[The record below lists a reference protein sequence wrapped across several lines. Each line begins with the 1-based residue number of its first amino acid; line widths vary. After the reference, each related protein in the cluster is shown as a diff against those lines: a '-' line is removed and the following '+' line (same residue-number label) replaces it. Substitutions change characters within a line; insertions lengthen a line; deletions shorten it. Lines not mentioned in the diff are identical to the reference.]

1 MLCRAC
7 AGPLRPVFGP
17 VGQWTRSKNS
27 CAQPAG
33 RQVGCFWRALQK
45 EYKYNRSNPQALSS
59 SSIQRGPRACTNCRR
74 RKIKCDGA
82 RPICSQCRLRPPRSK
97 ELCQYPHIEGQD
109 PMDLPAQLLET
120 ISALRSRIGELEYL
134 ATPDPTRVYL
144 SSPYSGDRQG
154 VSTPDNFSDYGGT
167 SGRSSPVDI
176 REPPAHVV
184 ADLVNTFLNRFASSG
199 YFFLS
204 PTQFQASALL
214 PLPFGH
220 HGRPSPVLL
229 SAVYLWGSLL
239 SPVTLNEPY
248 TPGAFL
254 PYVLKNLYP
263 ALADMAGN
271 SQLLLETIQ
280 AELLVSLYYLH
291 SASPIQG
298 RYHAAAAASIAV
310 GAGLQ
315 DSLLRPG
322 QRRGLYPPFV
332 LATTVHDMEEHV
344 RIDAFRAVVIV
355 NNYWVAT
362 EGSPSALCGEPSLT
376 DDDSHGTTPT
386 VFLAKASVLL
396 GRVISFSTHVLDT
409 SDPTTLPS
417 LDSALHT
424 LHAALPPL
432 PGAQTH
438 FISGLQAVVLTHALV
453 DFALVRLHTP
463 YMSNSDSAR
472 AKCLTAAARIVA
484 GVAAISIL
492 DGASNTDPMFG
503 PIYAGV
509 ASVYM
514 HEIAAL
520 AHQLGAGRGRG
531 SRVQTEVRELETR
544 LGSLMGA
551 MASLAAYSPLFERC
565 FVDMR
570 AAYAAMSSSR

>member
-1 MLCRAC
+1 MTDFTL
-7 AGPLRPVFGP
+7 AGSSASASTSSPV
-17 VGQWTRSKNS
+17 
-27 CAQPAG
+27 
-33 RQVGCFWRALQK
+33 
-45 EYKYNRSNPQALSS
+45 
-59 SSIQRGPRACTNCRR
+59 QRGPRACTNCRR

-82 RPICSQCRLRPPRSK
+82 RPICSQCRLRPPRSND
-97 ELCQYPHIEGQD
+97 LCQYPHIEGQN
-109 PMDLPAQLLET
+109 PMDLPAQLFET

-134 ATPDPTRVYL
+134 ATPDPARVYL
-144 SSPYSGDRQG
+144 SLPYSGARQG

-167 SGRSSPVDI
+167 SGRSSPIDV

-184 ADLVNTFLNRFASSG
+184 ADLVNTFLNRFANSG

-204 PTQFQASALL
+204 PSQFQASALL

-220 HGRPSPVLL
+220 HDRPAPVLL

-254 PYVLKNLYP
+254 PYVLQNIP
-263 ALADMAGN
+263 QALGDMAGD
-271 SQLLLETIQ
+271 SQSLLETIQ
-280 AELLVSLYYLH
+280 AELLISLYYLH

-298 RYHAAAAASIAV
+298 RYHATAAASIAG

-315 DSLLRPG
+315 DSPG
-322 QRRGLYPPFV
+322 QRRGSHPPFV
-332 LATTVHDMEEHV
+332 LATTVHDMEEPV

-355 NNYWVAT
+355 NNYWVVT
-362 EGSPSALCGEPSLT
+362 VGSPALFTVSDSMWPSTSQGLFLT
-376 DDDSHGTTPT
+376 NDDTHGFTSTAL
-386 VFLAKASVLL
+386 LAKASVLL
-396 GRVISFSTHVLDT
+396 GRVISFSIHAFDT

-417 LDSALHT
+417 LDTDLHT
-424 LHAALPPL
+424 FRTALPPL
-432 PGAQTH
+432 PGPPTH
-438 FISGLQAVVLTHALV
+438 FISGLQALVLTHALV

-463 YMSNSDSAR
+463 YMRNSDPAR
-472 AKCLTAAARIVA
+472 AKCLTAAGRIVA
-484 GVAAISIL
+484 GVAAVCIL

-520 AHQLGAGRGRG
+520 AHQHGAGRSRG
-531 SRVQTEVRELETR
+531 PRVQTEVRELEAR

-551 MASLAAYSPLFERC
+551 MASLAAYSPLIERC

-570 AAYAAMSSSR
+570 AAYAAMALSR